1 MYFSVIVPVYNVEQ
15 YLPECLDS
23 LLHQTYGDWEAI
35 CVNDGSTDGCAA
47 ILAEYAA
54 RDNRFHIIT
63 QPNGGLSAARNTGLD
78 HANGDYIL
86 FLDSDDWLET
96 NALERIHSQLQTP
109 PSDLRP
115 LDMLCFGGWMG
126 SKTEYPTSETFDTGW
141 TYYNR
146 HALEHHEFPFV
157 CVVLRCY
164 RRQLL
169 TDNQLTFRKGIL
181 HEDNLFTPQVCL
193 AAKKTSVIPDL
204 LYHYRV
210 RPGSIMTTRG
220 MMSRESLITISN
232 ELSEKFGSK
241 DGLDRTTV
249 YRFLTQC
256 YQMAFLGAT
265 DDEACHL
272 RSMVDWDSYRRVSR
286 TKFRHRINFAIQF
299 LQRTHH
305 KRTIKQCLNRN

>member
-1 MYFSVIVPVYNVEQ
+1 MRFSIIIPVYNVEP
-15 YLPECLDS
+15 YLRECLDS
-23 LLHQTYGDWEAI
+23 VLRQTYSDWEAI
-35 CVNDGSTDGCAA
+35 CVNDGSTDSSAR
-47 ILAEYAA
+47 ILQEYTS
-54 RDNRFHIIT
+54 RDNRIKVIT

-78 HANGDYIL
+78 NATGDYLL
-86 FLDSDDWLET
+86 FLDSDDWLEP
-96 NALERIHSQLQTP
+96 NALEVINNALPTTHCTLPTI
-109 PSDLRP
+109 
-115 LDMLCFGGWMG
+115 DMLCFGGWMG
-126 SKTEYPTSETFDTGW
+126 NKMECPTSETFDSGW
-141 TYYNR
+141 DYYNR

-169 TDNQLTFRKGIL
+169 ADNRLTFRKGIL

-193 AAKKTSVIPDL
+193 AAKKTAVIPAM

-220 MMSRESLITISN
+220 LKSRESLITISN
-232 ELSEKFGSK
+232 ELSEIFGSK

-265 DDEACHL
+265 NDEACHL
-272 RSMVDWDSYRRVSR
+272 RTMVDWNSYRRVSR
-286 TKFRHRINFAIQF
+286 TKFRHRINYAIQF
-299 LQRTHH
+299 LRRTHH
-305 KRTIKQCLNRN
+305 KQTLKQCLNRN

>member
-1 MYFSVIVPVYNVEQ
+1 MQFSVIVPVYNVEQ

-23 LLHQTYGDWEAI
+23 LFHQTYGDWEAV
-35 CVNDGSTDGCAA
+35 CVDDGSTDGCAA
-47 ILAEYAA
+47 ILAGYAS
-54 RDNRFHIIT
+54 RDSRIKVIT

-78 HANGDYIL
+78 NATGDYIL
-86 FLDSDDWLET
+86 FLDSDDWLEPNT
-96 NALERIHSQLQTP
+96 LECIHSNLRP
-109 PSDLRP
+109 PTSDLRP
-115 LDMLCFGGWMG
+115 LDLLCFGGWMG
-126 SKTEYPTSETFDTGW
+126 SKAECPTSETFATGW
-141 TYYNR
+141 NYYNR

-169 TDNQLTFRKGIL
+169 TDNRLTFRHGIL

-193 AAKKTSVIPDL
+193 AAQKTEVIPAM

-220 MMSRESLITISN
+220 IKSRESLITISN
-232 ELSEKFGSK
+232 ELSEKFGNI

-265 DDEACHL
+265 DDEASHL
-272 RSMVDWDSYRRVSR
+272 RTLVDWTSYRRVSR
-286 TKFRHRINFAIQF
+286 TKFRHRINFATQF
-299 LQRTHH
+299 LRRIHH
-305 KRTIKQCLNRN
+305 KRTL